1 MKIITENGKL
11 VTTFAKDKLEE
22 IYNNLPLVSSLSFC
36 RRLEKQLKIF
46 EYSVVSIKCRDLKN
60 LGILQKY

>member
-1 MKIITENGKL
+1 MKLITESGKL
-11 VTTFAKDKLEE
+11 VTTFDKNKLEE
-22 IYNNLPLVSSLSFC
+22 IYNNLPLVSSLSLC

-46 EYSVVSIKCRDLKN
+46 GYKIVSIKCKELKN